1 MQINEKRKLHHFW
14 SIPVYLIT
22 LSLVIAIIF
31 VLKNKEKENYV
42 DNKPTLGLKH
52 YFDTKIFLIS
62 SAVFLS
68 NFFINMFALFTSP
81 EIYLR
86 TSLIVYPILIIG
98 YGAFFCYNN
107 QIYEGFTMIFV
118 GVLALIFGILLVLD
132 NRIKYTIG
140 LLKIGF
146 GILKKYWY
154 AILGFSILFTCF
166 TFGIN
171 YIHVYADKISK
182 KDSIARIGVIFMFY
196 WTIFIGKYFMNVFVS
211 SIVAYESLTT
221 FGTSLI
227 LSCSLKNTLFALGS
241 IFFAGL
247 IVAVFYTLSYLAE
260 SNLDDRTNDRRRSGD
275 SGGVLGLIA
284 AIILHLIARFSE
296 SVVEYIADYSLIYVA
311 IYGNSIS
318 SSASEFCK
326 KITSGTSNIL
336 FCSYIFQSMISFL
349 NITSTFLLIAGFYIF
364 KKYIFNINYSMFE
377 LYKMIFSS
385 FFSFLI
391 VSTFCFAI
399 VESLSFAF
407 KTLIVL
413 HENEKKKMEE
423 KFPQLKSILAE

>member
-14 SIPVYLIT
+14 SIPVYFIM
-22 LSLVIAIIF
+22 LSLVIAIIA
-31 VLKNKEKENYV
+31 VLKSKEKENNV
-42 DNKPTLGLKH
+42 ATTKFKFNLKN

-86 TSLIVYPILIIG
+86 TSLIGYPTLQIMF
-98 YGAFFCYNN
+98 GAFLYYSN
-107 QIYEGFTMIFV
+107 QKIEGIITMTF
-118 GVLALIFGILLVLD
+118 GVSALIFGIVLLLD
-132 NRIKYTIG
+132 NRLKYAFE
-140 LLKIGF
+140 LSKIGSE
-146 GILKKYWY
+146 ILKKYWY

-171 YIHVYADKISK
+171 YIHIYADKVSK
-182 KDSIARIGVIFMFY
+182 KDSIANIGVIFVFY
-196 WTIFIGKYFMNVFVS
+196 WTIFIVKYFMNVFIS

-247 IVAVFYTLSYLAE
+247 VVAVFYTLSHLAD
-260 SNLDDRTNDRRRSGD
+260 SNYDDRANDRRG

-284 AIILHLIARFSE
+284 AIILSLIARFAE
-296 SVVEYIADYSLIYVA
+296 SIVEYIADYSLIYVA

-336 FCSYIFQSMISFL
+336 FCSYIFQSVVSL
-349 NITSTFLLIAGFYIF
+349 VNTTSTFLLIVGFYIF
-364 KKYIFNINYSMFE
+364 EKYFFNINYNKLLVS
-377 LYKMIFSS
+377 KIIFSS
-385 FFSFLI
+385 FFSFFI
-391 VSTFCFAI
+391 VFTFCFAI

>member
-1 MQINEKRKLHHFW
+1 MIQN
-14 SIPVYLIT
+14 
-22 LSLVIAIIF
+22 
-31 VLKNKEKENYV
+31 
-42 DNKPTLGLKH
+42 
-52 YFDTKIFLIS
+52 
-62 SAVFLS
+62 
-68 NFFINMFALFTSP
+68 
-81 EIYLR
+81 
-86 TSLIVYPILIIG
+86 
-98 YGAFFCYNN
+98 NN
-107 QIYEGFTMIFV
+107 QIYEGVITMTF
-118 GVLALIFGILLVLD
+118 GVSALIFGIVLLLD
-132 NRIKYTIG
+132 NRLKYAFE
-140 LLKIGF
+140 LSKIGSE
-146 GILKKYWY
+146 ILKKYWY

-171 YIHVYADKISK
+171 YILVYADKFSK
-182 KDSIARIGVIFMFY
+182 KDSIAGIGVIFVFY
-196 WTIFIGKYFMNVFVS
+196 WTIFIVKYFMNVFIS

-247 IVAVFYTLSYLAE
+247 VVAVFYTLRYFAE
-260 SNLDDRTNDRRRSGD
+260 SNLSNRANDRRRSGG
-275 SGGVLGLIA
+275 SGGVLGLIMSM
-284 AIILHLIARFSE
+284 ILYVFVSFMAG
-296 SVVEYIADYSLIYVA
+296 VVEYIADYSLIYVA

-336 FCSYIFQSMISFL
+336 FCSYIFETMISFVNL
-349 NITSTFLLIAGFYIF
+349 LSYMLLIVGFYIF

-377 LYKMIFSS
+377 LYKMMFSC
-385 FFSFLI
+385 FFSFII
-391 VSTFCFAI
+391 VFIFCFAI